1 MVTQAASASAAVP
14 IAVVI
19 QRVIFT
25 GSFADAAAAMV
36 VAAS

>member
-1 MVTQAASASAAVP
+1 MVTQAASASAVVP

-25 GSFADAAAAMV
+25 GSFAGAAAAIVM
-36 VAAS
+36 AAS